1 MRFAIHLNYCYTS
14 ESLKLAKQIGC
25 TDVIGHGPPAPSIGI
40 EDTGTEVWAVAD
52 LVKMKRQADDHGL
65 RLEIFEHCP
74 PIDKIMLNLEGREE
88 QLENFCRSVENVAE
102 AGIHTINASSA
113 EWVTWAAVATTSE
126 DSIRGGATSRGLDYE
141 LIKHMPLSELGKVGE
156 GRTWENLVYLVEGVV
171 PTLESAGLRLA
182 FHPCDPPITPTQ
194 GFARP
199 LISTETFNRLLNI
212 VPTTD
217 TIGLNFCQGC
227 FAEMGE
233 DIPTAIRYFGE
244 RGKIFFAHFR
254 DVKGAVP
261 RFTEVMHDD
270 GPTDMFKAMQTY
282 YDVGFEGP
290 MRPIHGANLEG
301 EAGWKMAKVFAIG
314 YMRGLAESVE
324 KTC

>member
-1 MRFAIHLNYCYTS
+1 MRFAIHLGFRYTP
-14 ESLKLAKQIGC
+14 EALRLAKQIGC

-40 EDTGTEVWAVAD
+40 EDTDSEVWSAED
-52 LVKMKRQADDHGL
+52 LVKMKRQVEAHDL
-65 RLEIFEHCP
+65 RLEVFEHCP

-88 QLENFCRSVENVAE
+88 QLENFCKSVENVAE

-113 EWVTWAAVATTSE
+113 EWVNWGLVATTSE
-126 DSIRGGATSRGLDYE
+126 DKIRGGATSRGFDYE
-141 LIKHMPLSELGKVGE
+141 QIKNIPLSEHGEVGE
-156 GRTWENLVYLVEGVV
+156 ERTWDNLSYLVKGVV
-171 PTLESAGLRLA
+171 PSLEANGVRLA
-182 FHPCDPPITPTQ
+182 FHPCDPPISPTQ

-199 LISTETFNRLLNI
+199 LRSTETFDRLLNI

-217 TIGLNFCQGC
+217 KIGLNFCQGC

-233 DIPTAIRYFGE
+233 DIPTAIRHFGE
-244 RGKIFFAHFR
+244 RGRIFFAHFR
-254 DVKGAVP
+254 DVEGAVP

-290 MRPIHGANLEG
+290 MRPDHGANLEG
-301 EAGWKMAKVFAIG
+301 ADGGQMAKIFAIG

-324 KTC
+324 KTR